1 MDISMTSIGERIK
14 NRRLELGLT
23 QTDIYQACGISSG
36 ALSKIENGNRTPSVL
51 SFYELSKVLKC
62 SMDWLTTGFS
72 SNEQISEICQKEEV
86 LLEGFRK
93 LGEEDQYEIMEILA
107 MKLRKV
113 KRDGRKMEKLCNL
126 TGEDDDTMIG

>member
-72 SNEQISEICQKEEV
+72 SNEQISEFCQKEEE

-126 TGEDDDTMIG
+126 TGEDDDTKIG

>member
-72 SNEQISEICQKEEV
+72 SNEQILEICQKEEK

-93 LGEEDQYEIMEILA
+93 LGEEDQYEIMEILT

-113 KRDGRKMEKLCNL
+113 KRDGEKLEKSYNL
-126 TGEDDDTMIG
+126 TGENDDKMIG

>member
-1 MDISMTSIGERIK
+1 
-14 NRRLELGLT
+14 
-23 QTDIYQACGISSG
+23 
-36 ALSKIENGNRTPSVL
+36 
-51 SFYELSKVLKC
+51 
-62 SMDWLTTGFS
+62 MDWLTTGFS
-72 SNEQISEICQKEEV
+72 SNEQISEICQKEEE

-126 TGEDDDTMIG
+126 TGKDDDTMIG

>member
-1 MDISMTSIGERIK
+1 MDISMISIGERIK
-14 NRRLELGLT
+14 NRRIELELT

-51 SFYELSKVLKC
+51 SFYELCKVLKC

-72 SNEQISEICQKEEV
+72 SNEQIPSICQKEEE
-86 LLEGFRK
+86 LLKGFRQ
-93 LGEEDQYEIMEILA
+93 LEEEDQYELMEILA

-113 KRDGRKMEKLCNL
+113 KKDGVKMEKLSNL
-126 TGEDDDTMIG
+126 TGDDDDSMVG

>member
-72 SNEQISEICQKEEV
+72 SNEQISEFCQKEEE

-113 KRDGRKMEKLCNL
+113 KRDGRKMEKLYSL
-126 TGEDDDTMIG
+126 TGENNDTMIG

>member
-72 SNEQISEICQKEEV
+72 SNEQISEFCQKEEE

>member
-62 SMDWLTTGFS
+62 SMDWLTTGFLPMS
-72 SNEQISEICQKEEV
+72 RYLKSAKKKKSFWKVSGSLEKKISMRLWK
-86 LLEGFRK
+86 
-93 LGEEDQYEIMEILA
+93 Y
-107 MKLRKV
+107 LR
-113 KRDGRKMEKLCNL
+113 
-126 TGEDDDTMIG
+126 

>member
-23 QTDIYQACGISSG
+23 QTDIYQVCGISSG

-72 SNEQISEICQKEEV
+72 SNEQISEFCQKEEE

>member
-72 SNEQISEICQKEEV
+72 SNEQISEFCQKEEE

-113 KRDGRKMEKLCNL
+113 KRDGEKMEKLYSL
-126 TGEDDDTMIG
+126 TGENNDTMIG

>member
-72 SNEQISEICQKEEV
+72 SNEQISEFCQKEEE

-126 TGEDDDTMIG
+126 TGEDDETMIG

>member
-51 SFYELSKVLKC
+51 SFSKVLKC

-72 SNEQISEICQKEEV
+72 SNEQISEICQKEEE

>member
-72 SNEQISEICQKEEV
+72 SNEQISEICQKEKSFWKV
-86 LLEGFRK
+86 SGSLEKKISMRLWK
-93 LGEEDQYEIMEILA
+93 Y
-107 MKLRKV
+107 LR
-113 KRDGRKMEKLCNL
+113 
-126 TGEDDDTMIG
+126 